1 MDYKKS
7 KIQIAGAGA
16 GKTYSMAEQILEYD
30 KFNSEN
36 KDIIAITYT
45 NTAKENIYKKVYE
58 KESKIPERLK
68 IYTIHSFLLEYIIY
82 PYSKYVLG
90 KSYKKAVSIPLP
102 DNFMFRNKKISDL
115 EKKEIIHNEVV
126 FNKAKQII
134 VSSKSELKLTKLK
147 KEIVLKH
154 IMSSISAIFIDESQ
168 DLDDDV
174 LRIMEKLSDS
184 KIFIYMVG
192 DPKQALKYPGKF
204 EEFTKNI
211 KEKQQYNFECLE
223 NNNITRRLPKSH
235 VNISNL
241 ICSDDQKQT
250 TLNENNGRIYYT
262 YSDDVNFNEIYKF
275 FQNEDSICYIK
286 TKTTKF
292 NTQHNRKLDSDIL
305 KDIIIDRNIN
315 DDEDA
320 FLYEKE
326 KELYKLIDENNNIE
340 LGLKVF
346 LRKYNLRLKREIYA
360 QIISSLEDSNSIEYN
375 VYSIDKVK
383 GLERK
388 NCMFII
394 NESLLNYL
402 LGNKTERNKEMNYL
416 YVGLTRSTDTLLL
429 VIDVSTL
436 KKLDKSKI
444 DTVMTKFNIEKY
456 NWQ

>member
-16 GKTYSMAEQILEYD
+16 GKTHSMAEYILEYD
-30 KFNSEN
+30 KLNSEN

-58 KESKIPERLK
+58 KEFKVPERLK

-102 DNFMFRNKKISDL
+102 SNFIFKNKRISDL
-115 EKKEIIHNEVV
+115 EKKEIIHNDAV
-126 FNKAKQII
+126 FSKAKQII
-134 VSSKSELKLTKLK
+134 ISSKSESKLIKSK
-147 KEIVLKH
+147 KEIVLNH
-154 IMSSISAIFIDESQ
+154 ILSSISAIFIDESQ
-168 DLDDDV
+168 DLDDAV
-174 LRIMEKLSDS
+174 LRIIEKLSDN
-184 KIFIYMVG
+184 KIFVYMVG

-204 EEFTKNI
+204 EEFKKNI
-211 KEKQQYNFECLE
+211 KEKQLYNFECLD

-250 TLNENNGRIYYT
+250 TLNENEGKIYYI
-262 YSDDVNFNEIYKF
+262 YSDDTNFNKIYNS
-275 FQNEDSICYIK
+275 FQNEKSICYIK
-286 TKTTKF
+286 SKTTKF

-305 KDIIIDRNIN
+305 KEIIINKNIY

-326 KELYKLIDENNNIE
+326 KELYKLIDEKNSVE
-340 LGLKVF
+340 LGLKSF
-346 LRKYNLRLKREIYA
+346 LGKYNLRLKKDVYA
-360 QIISSLEDSNSIEYN
+360 KIISSLEDSNSMEYN

-402 LGNKTERNKEMNYL
+402 FGNKTERNKEMNYL
-416 YVGLTRSTDTLLL
+416 YVALTRSTDILLL

-436 KKLDKSKI
+436 KNLKQEQIDIIMKSL
-444 DTVMTKFNIEKY
+444 NIEKY
-456 NWQ
+456 SLE

>member
-16 GKTYSMAEQILEYD
+16 GKTYSMAEYILEYD
-30 KFNSEN
+30 KLNSEN

-58 KESKIPERLK
+58 KEFKVPERLK

-102 DNFMFRNKKISDL
+102 SNFIFKNKRISDL
-115 EKKEIIHNEVV
+115 EKKEIIHNDAV
-126 FNKAKQII
+126 FSKAKQII
-134 VSSKSELKLTKLK
+134 ISSKSESKLIKSK
-147 KEIVLKH
+147 KEIVLNH
-154 IMSSISAIFIDESQ
+154 ILSSISAIFIDESQ

-174 LRIMEKLSDS
+174 LRIIEKLSDN
-184 KIFIYMVG
+184 KIFVYMVG

-211 KEKQQYNFECLE
+211 KEKQLYNFECLD

-250 TLNENNGRIYYT
+250 TLNENEGKIYYI
-262 YSDDVNFNEIYKF
+262 YSDDTNFNKIYNS
-275 FQNEDSICYIK
+275 FQNEKSICYIK
-286 TKTTKF
+286 SKTTKF

-305 KDIIIDRNIN
+305 KEIIINKNIY

-326 KELYKLIDENNNIE
+326 KELYKLIDEKNSVE
-340 LGLKVF
+340 LGLKSF
-346 LRKYNLRLKREIYA
+346 LGKYNLRLKKDVYA
-360 QIISSLEDSNSIEYN
+360 KIISSLEDSNSMEYN

-402 LGNKTERNKEMNYL
+402 FGNKTERNKEMNYL
-416 YVGLTRSTDTLLL
+416 YVALTRSTDILLL

-436 KKLDKSKI
+436 KNLKQEQIDIIMKSL
-444 DTVMTKFNIEKY
+444 NIEKY
-456 NWQ
+456 SLE

>member
-16 GKTYSMAEQILEYD
+16 GKTYSMAEHILEYD
-30 KFNSEN
+30 KLNLEN

-58 KESKIPERLK
+58 KEFKIPERLK

-82 PYSKYVLG
+82 PYSKFVLG

-102 DNFMFRNKKISDL
+102 SNFIFKNKRISDL
-115 EKKEIIHNEVV
+115 EKKEIIHNDAV
-126 FNKAKQII
+126 FSKAKQII
-134 VSSKSELKLTKLK
+134 ISSKSEPKLIKAK
-147 KEIVLKH
+147 KEIVLNH
-154 IMSSISAIFIDESQ
+154 ILSSISAIFIDESQ

-174 LRIMEKLSDS
+174 LRIIEKLSDN
-184 KIFIYMVG
+184 KIFVYMVG

-211 KEKQQYNFECLE
+211 KEKQLYNFECLD

-250 TLNENNGRIYYT
+250 TLNENEGKIYYI
-262 YSDDVNFNEIYKF
+262 YSDDTNFNKIYNS
-275 FQNEDSICYIK
+275 FQNEKSICYIK
-286 TKTTKF
+286 SKTTKF

-305 KDIIIDRNIN
+305 KEIIINKNIY

-326 KELYKLIDENNNIE
+326 KELYKLIDEKNNVE
-340 LGLKVF
+340 LGLKSF
-346 LRKYNLRLKREIYA
+346 LGKYNLRLKKDVYA
-360 QIISSLEDSNSIEYN
+360 KIISSLEDSNSMEYN

-402 LGNKTERNKEMNYL
+402 FGNKTERNKEMNYL
-416 YVGLTRSTDTLLL
+416 YVGLTRSTDILLL

-436 KKLDKSKI
+436 KNLKQEQIDIIMKSL
-444 DTVMTKFNIEKY
+444 NIEKY
-456 NWQ
+456 GLE